1 MIARLIDPRAH
12 SGGVAWTVMS
22 RDENARKRLSRN
34 SPQGLVVAILALAG
48 LCSSFMFT
56 LVVPIQS
63 QLPQLL
69 NASRDDTAW
78 VVTSTLLAAAVITPI
93 AGRLGDM
100 YGKRRIVL
108 VLLIVMMLGSVVAA
122 LSTGIIGMIIGRAL
136 QGAVVGV
143 VPLGISIMR
152 DVLHENRVDSAIA
165 LMSATLGVGGAL
177 GLPISALVAENT
189 DWHWL
194 FWIAGALGAIV
205 FVLILWI
212 VPVSVLRTAGRFD
225 YLGAVG
231 LAIGLIGVLLAVS
244 RGNSWGWTS
253 PLTLG
258 LAIGG
263 ILVLLVWGWYELR
276 VENPLLDLRVA
287 ARRPVLLTNLASVA
301 MGFALFTSNVAYPQM
316 LELPVATGVGL
327 GLSLL
332 AASLVVMPSGLVMM
346 VLSPISGT
354 LARTIGPRV
363 LLVAGSISLIL
374 AYGFSLIF
382 STEVWHFVVANILIG
397 FGIGFGYAA
406 MPMLIMRAVPPS
418 ETGASNGLNA
428 LARSLGTS
436 TAAAIVGVVLATLST
451 GSGETR
457 VPTSQAFQVSF
468 LMGIGAA
475 AIALVLALLIP
486 TRSTPVEK
494 RPSLR

>member
-1 MIARLIDPRAH
+1 
-12 SGGVAWTVMS
+12 MS
-22 RDENARKRLSRN
+22 RDEKARGRLSRSTPN
-34 SPQGLVVAILALAG
+34 GAVVAVLALAG

-63 QLPQLL
+63 QLPELL

-108 VLLIVMMLGSVVAA
+108 VLLAIMVLGSVVAA
-122 LSTGIIGMIIGRAL
+122 LSGGIIGMIVGRAL
-136 QGAVVGV
+136 QGAVVGF
-143 VPLGISIMR
+143 VPLGISILR

-177 GLPISALVAENT
+177 GLPISALVSENA

-194 FWIAGALGAIV
+194 FWIAAGLGTVVFALVI
-205 FVLILWI
+205 WI

-225 YLGAVG
+225 YVGAIG
-231 LAIGLIGVLLAVS
+231 LAAGLIGVLLAVS
-244 RGNSWGWTS
+244 RGNAWGWTS

-258 LAIGG
+258 LATGG
-263 ILVLLVWGWYELR
+263 ILVLIAWGWYELR
-276 VENPLLDLRVA
+276 IDEPLLDLRVA

-301 MGFALFTSNVAYPQM
+301 MGFALFTSNVSHPQM
-316 LELPVATGVGL
+316 LELPTSTGVGL

-346 VLSPISGT
+346 VLSPLSGA

-363 LLVAGSISLIL
+363 LLVAGAVSLIV

-406 MPMLIMRAVPPS
+406 MPMLIMRSVPQS

-436 TAAAIVGVVLATLST
+436 TSAAVVGVVLATLST
-451 GSGETR
+451 GDGETR
-457 VPTSQAFQVSF
+457 VPTTQAFQVSF
-468 LMGIGAA
+468 ALGLGAA
-475 AIALVLALLIP
+475 IVALVLALLIP
-486 TRSTPVEK
+486 TRRVPIEK
-494 RPSLR
+494 RPSLPE